1 MFTITEYLTVL
12 NAMSNHGFV
21 MSDKENPLNMLD
33 IRREHIVA
41 LHEAFTQTNK
51 QKSPKR
57 AQYLQ
62 ELFQKLQ
69 RADNERST
77 LIWDDTDAL
86 S

>member
-1 MFTITEYLTVL
+1 
-12 NAMSNHGFV
+12 MSEQ
-21 MSDKENPLNMLD
+21 ENPLDMLD

-41 LHEAFTQTNK
+41 LREAFTQTNK

-57 AQYLQ
+57 ALYLQ

-69 RADNERST
+69 TADNQRST
-77 LIWDDTDAL
+77 LIWDDHDAL